1 MLTANP
7 QPFPQVANSQNR
19 ARITHL
25 RWSSESFSFWATVV
39 VVVLGVFTFT
49 TVSFG
54 MFLFFVIA
62 AAALGWFI
70 TRLQHAALIGSA
82 VRVTDEM
89 QPIAQLF
96 DDCGQRVNA
105 PPVQGFIVQSP
116 LLNAYAFGLT
126 SPQAIV
132 LYSSLIDHLDEDE
145 LRFVIG
151 HEMGHTLFNHTRVNS
166 IIGGL
171 AGVPGLPFISMVF
184 AGWSRCAE
192 YSSDRAGLIAC
203 GNLEKAQ
210 TALVKLMVGPALAKM
225 VTPEQLEKQADDLRR
240 NPMGWLGQ
248 LPSRHPF
255 VVYRLRELRKFAASQ
270 VYLRTVAAING
281 DAVA

>member
-1 MLTANP
+1 MLATNS
-7 QPFPQVANSQNR
+7 QSFPQVAKPKNS

-39 VVVLGVFTFT
+39 VAIFGVLTFT
-49 TVSFG
+49 TLSVGAF
-54 MFLFFVIA
+54 MLLAIA
-62 AAALGWFI
+62 GAALGWFI

-82 VRVTDEM
+82 VRVTHEM
-89 QPIAQLF
+89 SPIAQLF
-96 DDCGQRVNA
+96 DDCGHRINA

-126 SPQAIV
+126 SPQTIV

-203 GNLEKAQ
+203 GDLEKAQ
-210 TALVKLMVGPALAKM
+210 TALVKLTVGPALAKM
-225 VTPEQLEKQADDLRR
+225 VTPEQLERQSDDLRR
-240 NPMGWLGQ
+240 NPMGWLVQ
-248 LPSRHPF
+248 LASRHPF
-255 VVYRLRELRKFAASQ
+255 VVHRLRELRKFAASQ
-270 VYLRTVAAING
+270 EYQQAVVAINR
-281 DAVA
+281 DAVI